1 MCRLKFAFVAALL
14 FWGTAPALAQ
24 SSERH
29 ISEAFPAG
37 AKQIAAGVFRDGDP
51 AHIGSGLLKI
61 LIAADGQ
68 TILRLENLKVKP
80 GPDLYVYLAKD
91 PDPLFPEDVTAAFVS
106 LGDLKGQTGNQNYVV
121 PKDIDLSDWRSVAV
135 WCEAYKVLFAVATID
150 PN

>member
-14 FWGTAPALAQ
+14 LWATTPALAQ
-24 SSERH
+24 SSDRH
-29 ISEAFPAG
+29 ISEAFPKG
-37 AKQIAAGVFRDGDP
+37 AKQIASGEFRDGDP
-51 AHIGSGLLKI
+51 GHTGSGQLKI
-61 LIAADGQ
+61 LVAPDGR

>member
-1 MCRLKFAFVAALL
+1 MPRLKFAFVAVLL
-14 FWGTAPALAQ
+14 LWGTAPALAQ
-24 SSERH
+24 SSESH

-37 AKQIAAGVFRDGDP
+37 AKQIASGEFRDGDP
-51 AHIGSGLLKI
+51 GHTGSGQLKI
-61 LIAADGQ
+61 LKAPDGQ
-68 TILRLENLKVKP
+68 TILRLENFQTKP

-121 PKDIDLSDWRSVAV
+121 PADINLSDWHSVAV
-135 WCEAYKVLFAVATID
+135 WCDAYRVLFAVATIG